1 MINKKSLWFLTLF
14 SLILVL
20 SVYYVTMPSELLI
33 ANESGKVTTKTSGED
48 SDKVVEITESE
59 VITSL
64 RVEADEEVSKQ
75 LDELKDIL
83 TNSKST
89 VDEKNNA
96 FEKMKLLNIT
106 KGEEEN
112 LEAKILEEF
121 SLKAF
126 VKIDG
131 DQIRVVVSA
140 DKLDLS
146 SEEEK
151 AELEKANKDSKEMF
165 EKMKD
170 ALGGE
175 VQEVRFTNRLKN
187 HPVCLTSEGPISVE
201 MEKVINSMPNDQK
214 VKAKLVL
221 EINEKHKI
229 VDKLKELNSKEDKE
243 ALNKYTKVLYSQ
255 ARLIEGLSL
264 ENPTEISNI
273 ICDIMSK

>member
-33 ANESGKVTTKTSGED
+33 ANNVSEVANKTSKEETNE
-48 SDKVVEITESE
+48 VVEITESE
-59 VITSL
+59 IITSL
-64 RVEADEEVSKQ
+64 RVEAEEEVSKQ

-83 TNSKST
+83 TDSKST
-89 VDEKNNA
+89 VEQKNNA

-140 DKLDLS
+140 DKLD
-146 SEEEK
+146 
-151 AELEKANKDSKEMF
+151 ATTANNIMRSIQANYDK
-165 EKMKD
+165 KMY
-170 ALGGE
+170 
-175 VQEVRFTNRLKN
+175 
-187 HPVCLTSEGPISVE
+187 ISV
-201 MEKVINSMPNDQK
+201 KYQK
-214 VKAKLVL
+214 
-221 EINEKHKI
+221 
-229 VDKLKELNSKEDKE
+229 
-243 ALNKYTKVLYSQ
+243 
-255 ARLIEGLSL
+255 
-264 ENPTEISNI
+264 
-273 ICDIMSK
+273 

>member
-33 ANESGKVTTKTSGED
+33 ANESGKVTTKTSDED

-140 DKLDLS
+140 DKLD
-146 SEEEK
+146 
-151 AELEKANKDSKEMF
+151 ATTANNIMRSIQSNYDK
-165 EKMKD
+165 KMY
-170 ALGGE
+170 
-175 VQEVRFTNRLKN
+175 
-187 HPVCLTSEGPISVE
+187 ISV
-201 MEKVINSMPNDQK
+201 KYQK
-214 VKAKLVL
+214 
-221 EINEKHKI
+221 
-229 VDKLKELNSKEDKE
+229 
-243 ALNKYTKVLYSQ
+243 
-255 ARLIEGLSL
+255 
-264 ENPTEISNI
+264 
-273 ICDIMSK
+273 